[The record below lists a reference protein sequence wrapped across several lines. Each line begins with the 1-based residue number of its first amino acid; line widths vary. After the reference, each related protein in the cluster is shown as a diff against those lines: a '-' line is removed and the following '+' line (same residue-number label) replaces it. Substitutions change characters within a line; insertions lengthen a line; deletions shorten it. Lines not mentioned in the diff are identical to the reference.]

1 MNRSNALLT
10 MELYANK
17 NYGDSAIIKG
27 DVFASRRKEVYPT
40 GLKQFDAALGV
51 GGIPAGNIIEI
62 HGLENTGKTALA
74 LHIVKSFQKR
84 NKKILYVDADRA
96 LCIEYMAMCGVTE
109 RNIYMLNMDTLEDTF
124 QAIRTLIPVF
134 DLIVIDT
141 LSAIPT
147 KEETAQTGQYLEVQ
161 NKSAKILSNE
171 WAHIKH
177 ELARY
182 NSTMIVINQMR
193 EKVGISWGNPLFAL
207 GGRALK
213 AYSTI
218 SICMRYMGAE
228 KRQGD
233 IIGQGARADIEKNKC
248 APPYRSA
255 ELKMMYGFGIE

>member
-62 HGLENTGKTALA
+62 HGLESTGKTALA
-74 LHIVKSFQKR
+74 LHIVKKFQKR

-96 LCIEYMAMCGVTE
+96 LCSEYLIMSGVSN
-109 RNIYMLNMDTLEDTF
+109 RNLYMLNLNTLESIFD
-124 QAIRTLIPVF
+124 AIRTLIPVF

-147 KEETAQTGQYLEVQ
+147 NEEMSCFGQYLEVE
-161 NKSAKILSNE
+161 NKTAKILSNT
-171 WAHIKH
+171 WAIIKRD
-177 ELARY
+177 LARH
-182 NSTMIVINQMR
+182 NSTMIVLDQMR
-193 EKVGISWGNPLFAL
+193 EKIGILCGNPLFAL

-213 AYSTI
+213 EYSSI
-218 SICMRYMGAE
+218 SIAMHYMGVE
-228 KRQGD
+228 KHDGE
-233 IIGQGARADIEKNKC
+233 IIGQLARADIVKNKC